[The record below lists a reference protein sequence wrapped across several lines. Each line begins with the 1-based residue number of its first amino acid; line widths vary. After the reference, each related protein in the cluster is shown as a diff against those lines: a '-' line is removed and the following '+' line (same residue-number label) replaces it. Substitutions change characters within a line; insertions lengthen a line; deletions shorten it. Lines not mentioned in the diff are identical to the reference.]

1 MTIKDI
7 AKACGVSV
15 STVSR
20 VLNNHPDVSQSVRE
34 RVQAMVESSG
44 YIPNNSARDLVRT
57 QSDAIGVVVRGR
69 GNLFF
74 SAMVKTISREID
86 SLGYTMVL
94 HFIESDDDEVMA
106 GAILEREKKLRGILF
121 LGGRTTSR
129 TQEQRIRG
137 FRRALAEAGLEGREL
152 PAPPD
157 ATLMR
162 QWSYEAATELFK
174 GPLPDAIF
182 AFSDMTALKI
192 LEAAEEQGV
201 RIPED
206 VSLLGYDNIAFAS
219 LPRIHLTTV
228 SQRKFQQSRI
238 AVERLLEKINGST
251 EQTVDLLAPE
261 LIIRSTCAKNRS
273 NIYT

>member
-1 MTIKDI
+1 
-7 AKACGVSV
+7 
-15 STVSR
+15 
-20 VLNNHPDVSQSVRE
+20 
-34 RVQAMVESSG
+34 
-44 YIPNNSARDLVRT
+44 
-57 QSDAIGVVVRGR
+57 
-69 GNLFF
+69 
-74 SAMVKTISREID
+74 
-86 SLGYTMVL
+86 
-94 HFIESDDDEVMA
+94 
-106 GAILEREKKLRGILF
+106 
-121 LGGRTTSR
+121 
-129 TQEQRIRG
+129 
-137 FRRALAEAGLEGREL
+137 
-152 PAPPD
+152 
-157 ATLMR
+157 MR